1 MKRIVTSPTADP
13 SLCWRVGDRVVL
25 RIGTSTRQMVVI
37 EDRGPLAPGGEQV
50 VAIRGVD
57 ADDCDRFE
65 MRAALLEPA
74 GQDL

>member
-1 MKRIVTSPTADP
+1 MNRIVTSPTVDA
-13 SLCWRVGDRVVL
+13 SRHWRVGDRVIL
-25 RIGTSTRQMVVI
+25 RIGGSARQLVVI

-65 MRAALLEPA
+65 MRSALLEPA
-74 GQDL
+74 A